1 MLACLIRRVAR
12 RSAKPAVEDLRGG
25 GGSASRSYH
34 RAPPQRLHAAAFAL
48 AVSALPL
55 PASAQTGPEWSVV
68 MVLPRAEGPVE
79 RAFKEYIAKSGATLH
94 ATMLPWSG
102 RPEDRAALRARLR
115 MLRPDLVY
123 TWGTQ
128 ATLAV
133 AGPLQAPPG
142 GDDAIRDIPVVF
154 ASVGDPVAAGLVASL
169 ARPGRNVTG
178 VSHLAPLA
186 AQFGAMRAWR
196 PLRRLGFLYDPVESD
211 AVTLRGQI
219 RAQARAAHVELVE
232 EPLAPDSSGEPDPAA
247 IPAAVARLRA
257 RGAEMLYMGPDP
269 LVGIT
274 YADLVTAAAL
284 DAGLPTFS
292 PLEAAVRR
300 SNALFGLVSTESG
313 VGRMA
318 ASKALD
324 VLSRRVPAASEPVES
339 LPAFSLLVDMNAAR
353 QLRSYPPL
361 RLLEV
366 ADVLGAE

>member
-1 MLACLIRRVAR
+1 MLAWLIRRVVCR
-12 RSAKPAVEDLRGG
+12 GPKPAIGNLRGG
-25 GGSASRSYH
+25 YGSASRSYH
-34 RAPPQRLHAAAFAL
+34 PERPRRRHGAAFAL
-48 AVSALPL
+48 AALAL
-55 PASAQTGPEWSVV
+55 ASPASAQTGPAWSVV
-68 MVLPRAEGPVE
+68 MVLPRAEGPIE

-94 ATMLPWSG
+94 ATTLPWSG

-115 MLRPDLVY
+115 ALHPDLVY
-123 TWGTQ
+123 TWGTPT
-128 ATLAV
+128 TLAV

-169 ARPGRNVTG
+169 GRPGRNVTG

-196 PLRRLGFLYDPVESD
+196 PLRRLGFLYDPLESD
-211 AVTLRGQI
+211 AVTLREQI

-269 LVGIT
+269 LIGST

-292 PLEAAVRR
+292 PLETAVRQ
-300 SNALFGLVSTESG
+300 SKALFGLVSTASG

-324 VLSRRVPAASEPVES
+324 VLSRRVPAASEPVGS
-339 LPAFSLLVDMNAAR
+339 LPAFSLLVDMDVAR